1 MKFMKPLL
9 AFAGLLAFAAAVPA
23 QQSVDPPAA
32 NPAPPAALVPA
43 RPPADP
49 NAPPPAKEPAPP
61 PREPGPDVPQT
72 ASGEPADREA
82 APSAEPPPG
91 PAGTGAGDPD
101 GEISAAPLQ
110 EVPEPWLPGRSPFE
124 HQLEA
129 YKAAARGFS
138 DSALEQ
144 YELALAGE
152 PDNLRWGAEYRQ
164 VLIAAG
170 KYDRGLKFFAQLAK
184 ANPEAANLRLNYAY
198 AYVDKLPGEGPLAQ
212 MALAGDALREFGR
225 ALEIEESWLGY
236 FSRGNIY
243 VYWPPAFGRASLGVA
258 DLERAI
264 QLARAEPRRAY
275 HARAYAALGDAFWR
289 LGRRDAMRD
298 AWRRGLELFPSSPE
312 LLARLAKADGELD
325 GYLLGAYALGR
336 RIDTRLEEIW
346 QALRDEAP

>member
-1 MKFMKPLL
+1 MTYMKPLL
-9 AFAGLLAFAAAVPA
+9 AFAGFLALAAAAPA
-23 QQSVDPPAA
+23 QQPVDPPAA
-32 NPAPPAALVPA
+32 NPAPPAAVVPA

-49 NAPPPAKEPAPP
+49 AAKPPAKEPAAPP
-61 PREPGPDVPQT
+61 SEPAPDLPQT

-91 PAGTGAGDPD
+91 PAGTGAGDPA
-101 GEISAAPLQ
+101 GALSAAPLQ
-110 EVPEPWLPGRSPFE
+110 VVPEPWLPGRSPFQ

-129 YKAAARGFS
+129 YKAAARGLS
-138 DSALEQ
+138 DSALEN

-170 KYDRGLKFFAQLAK
+170 EYDRGLKFFARLARDY
-184 ANPEAANLRLNYAY
+184 PEAANLRLNYGY
-198 AYVDKLPGEGPLAQ
+198 AFVDKLPGQGLLAQ
-212 MALAGDALREFGR
+212 MALAGDALREFSR
-225 ALEIEESWLGY
+225 AVEIEESWLGY

-275 HARAYAALGDAFWR
+275 HARAYAALGDGFWR

-312 LLARLAKADGELD
+312 LLARLGKADAELD
-325 GYLLGAYALGR
+325 AYLLGVYALGR